1 MRVQRVEVSDAID
14 AEHHRLAVDHELL
27 ESILQRRLDNSRI
40 AIGPVIAAAGEL
52 MLTIMAGIAQF
63 ERSLILARTEVG
75 IARAR
80 AQGNRFGRPAALD
93 AGQKRKIAERCN
105 KGETM
110 AELAADYGVS
120 EPTIWRALQ

>member
-1 MRVQRVEVSDAID
+1 LCDTTT
-14 AEHHRLAVDHELL
+14 
-27 ESILQRRLDNSRI
+27 
-40 AIGPVIAAAGEL
+40 PAGEL

-80 AQGNRFGRPAALD
+80 AQGNRPAALD

-110 AELAADYGVS
+110 AEVAADYGVS
-120 EPTIWRALQ
+120 GPTIWRALQ

>member
-80 AQGNRFGRPAALD
+80 AQGNRPAALD